1 MTGPDVTYPGVFIE
15 ETHSSVK
22 VIPGVPVSTSK
33 LNPKKLAATKL
44 TPKKLL
50 AAGYK
55 IIETSI
61 QSTGLALLLGKGSD
75 LVLVR
80 MTDYR
85 DGSSVEGQ
93 LVVTFAA
100 KVP

>member
-1 MTGPDVTYPGVFIE
+1 MTEPEAKYPGVFIE
-15 ETHSSVK
+15 ETHTTVK
-22 VIPGVPVSTSK
+22 VIPGVSTSPSGIVSTK
-33 LNPKKLAATKL
+33 M

-55 IIETSI
+55 IIDTSI
-61 QSTGLALLLGKGSD
+61 QSGGLALLLGKGAD

-80 MTDYR
+80 MTEYR